1 MKFCVIGDPHFAN
14 RKVFARPTNVTG
26 MNSRLL
32 ATKLTFEAIADD
44 LEESIEYVA
53 VLGDITHDHGILTP
67 AVYYAADS
75 ALFDLATDGRMVG
88 VLSGNHDIDAHG
100 MSIAPVFERWDSNG
114 EEKIEH
120 IQAGRMIY
128 PMPGADDWIVYG
140 ISFMS
145 HNRTMEALERMEDNY
160 GDKQVVLCMH
170 HHFDGAQHGVHE
182 FQPAGGLNEADIP
195 ECVEVVLSGHY
206 HKRQKIG
213 KRILYVG
220 APLQHD
226 FGESTYTPG
235 YTIVKLVNDKPPKI
249 EFREIPATV
258 APKFH
263 ILPYNLPT
271 ADIPG
276 LLESDYYRIDIPYD
290 CNMSEAHTL
299 AKNLKYAAVRVI
311 PVTSVLRSRVE
322 KHLAKEGKEG
332 KLELGDIIGAYA
344 AMNADPGHVDELVDL
359 GMDIANK
366 VINEE

>member
-14 RKVFARPTNVTG
+14 RKVFARPTKVTG
-26 MNSRLL
+26 VNSRLL
-32 ATKLTFEAIADD
+32 ATRHTFETIGED
-44 LEESIEYVA
+44 LEEDIEHVL

-67 AVYYAADS
+67 AVYYMANS
-75 ALFDLATDGRMVG
+75 ALWDLACNDRVVR
-88 VLSGNHDIDAHG
+88 VLSGNHDIDAYG
-100 MSIAPVFERWDSNG
+100 MSIVPVFEYWDDNG

-120 IQAGRMIY
+120 VQAGQMISH
-128 PMPGADDWIVYG
+128 MPDAEEWVVYG

-145 HNRTMEALERMEDNY
+145 HARTIDALESMEKHFM
-160 GDKQVVLCMH
+160 DKRVVLCMH
-170 HHFDGAQHGVHE
+170 HHFDGAEHGVHE
-182 FQPAGGLNEADIP
+182 FQPAGGLNPSDIP
-195 ECVEVVLSGHY
+195 DCVEVVLSGHY

-220 APLQHD
+220 APMQQD

-235 YTIVKLVNDKPPKI
+235 YTIVKLLNGKPPKI

-258 APKFH
+258 APRFH

-276 LLESDYYRIDIPYD
+276 LPESDYYRIDIPYD

-299 AKNLKYAAVRVI
+299 AKKLKYAAVRVV

-332 KLELGDIIGAYA
+332 KLELGDIIEAYA
-344 AMNADPGHVDELVDL
+344 AMNAEPGHVDELVDL